1 MTKTLAAAAL
11 LLIAALLPSARGAN
25 RVAPSIGVFFDFSAE
40 PDGNTVAAMQREVAT
55 IMAPTGLLFSWRP
68 LNANPDQPEGN
79 FADLVVIHFKG
90 LCNALYM
97 PPSELGPPV
106 GIDTVLA
113 STQTSHGQ
121 VLHFTDVNCTEVR
134 NYLASET
141 SRAKKSQG
149 DELYGRALG
158 RIVAHEMYHI
168 FAATEK
174 HGSDGVA
181 RAYFSRRNLVQ
192 PVFGFL
198 PRESAELREFGMRAF
213 MAPGAHPVN

>member
-1 MTKTLAAAAL
+1 MT
-11 LLIAALLPSARGAN
+11 S
-25 RVAPSIGVFFDFSAE
+25 
-40 PDGNTVAAMQREVAT
+40 EV
-55 IMAPTGLLFSWRP
+55 SS
-68 LNANPDQPEGN
+68 
-79 FADLVVIHFKG
+79 LVVIHFKG
-90 LCNALYM
+90 LCNAQYM

-121 VLHFTDVNCTEVR
+121 VLHFTAVNCTEVR
-134 NYLASET
+134 NYLAAET
-141 SRAKKSQG
+141 SRAKKKER

-174 HGSDGVA
+174 HSTDGVA

-198 PRESAELREFGMRAF
+198 PKESAELREFRVRAF
-213 MAPGAHPVN
+213 MAPVAELRP